1 MKKLE
6 LIINRRSAMRHQG
19 LKLSIILLLALGL
32 TSLQAQ
38 TMFVKKS
45 DDTQTSFTL
54 TNVRKLTF
62 PSGKML
68 ITKTDETTV
77 EYTLNGLR
85 YLSFLDHS
93 TSIPKLANASTKGFS
108 TFPNPVKNTLNV
120 NLSGIANPRGIISI
134 LSVNGKLLQTK
145 QVTSSAV
152 SLDVSTLSKG
162 VYFCRY
168 TNGKEFKTLR
178 IIKE

>member
-1 MKKLE
+1 
-6 LIINRRSAMRHQG
+6 MRHQG
-19 LKLSIILLLALGL
+19 IKLSAILLLALGL

-45 DDTQTSFTL
+45 DDTQTPYTL

-68 ITKTDETTV
+68 ITKTDDTSV
-77 EYTLNGLR
+77 EYVLTSLR

-93 TSIPKLANASTKGFS
+93 TSIPKLANASTKDFS
-108 TFPNPVKNTLNV
+108 TFPNPVRNTLNINLPGIV
-120 NLSGIANPRGIISI
+120 NPKGIISI

-145 QVTSSAV
+145 QVTSNAV
-152 SLDVSTLSKG
+152 SLDVSALSRG

-168 TNGKEFKTLR
+168 SNGKELKTVK